1 MRDVIQLG
9 SIVIKALSTLFI
21 LPLEMH
27 RLKSKQQLLEER
39 IGAEVRFLD
48 YHTGGHTELVEWQ
61 VKPLREQCAIL
72 RGEWARLNEI
82 KPSGEAETLLRATI
96 LAMTEL
102 NSNVER
108 LSVLLAEDDA
118 KGAQGV
124 IGLLQAML
132 RRLVLDSQSPP
143 IFLHFNNFLT
153 PYLQAVQ
160 ALVSE
165 TRRSI
170 AKPRDDSISR
180 AIFGMRALNAS
191 NL

>member
-1 MRDVIQLG
+1 MRDVMQLG

-27 RLKSKQQLLEER
+27 RLKSKQELLEER
-39 IGAEVRFLD
+39 IGAEVRFFG
-48 YHTGGHTELVEWQ
+48 YHTGGHTEIVEWQ
-61 VKPLREQCAIL
+61 VKALREQCALL

-82 KPSGEAETLLRATI
+82 KPNGEAETLLRATI

-108 LSVLLAEDDA
+108 LSVLLAEGDA

-153 PYLQAVQ
+153 PYL
-160 ALVSE
+160 
-165 TRRSI
+165 
-170 AKPRDDSISR
+170 
-180 AIFGMRALNAS
+180 
-191 NL
+191 